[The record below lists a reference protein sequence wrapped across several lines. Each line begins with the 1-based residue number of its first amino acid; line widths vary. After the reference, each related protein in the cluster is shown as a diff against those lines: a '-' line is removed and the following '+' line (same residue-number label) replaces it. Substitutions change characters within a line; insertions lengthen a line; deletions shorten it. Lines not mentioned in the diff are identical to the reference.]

1 MLSNPSAR
9 VEGVRAIHLG
19 STAVVS
25 WLPVP
30 LLFEELKEY
39 RVYYSEKS
47 PSVRKRREVEEKEVV
62 VVGFPANVTSG
73 WIGGLKSGGEEYQFQ
88 ATAVAEVSG
97 ETLEGERSEF
107 SMEPSVSIEDVF
119 SSTAENC
126 E

>member
-25 WLPVP
+25 WL
-30 LLFEELKEY
+30 LFEELKEY
-39 RVYYSEKS
+39 RVYYSERS

-62 VVGFPANVTSG
+62 VVVFPANVTSG

-88 ATAVAEVSG
+88 VTAVAEVSG

-107 SMEPSVSIEDVF
+107 STEPSISIEDVC
-119 SSTAENC
+119 SCTAGEG